1 MTYVTH
7 LAILFLYYV
16 LIAGSQQL
24 LTGYSKLLTVSQ
36 AAVVGVGAY
45 AAAIASTRYGVPY
58 PVTVMVGSLC
68 AMVLSGM
75 AYALFSRLDS
85 EGVVLAS
92 LAFQIIVMELI
103 LNLEELTN
111 GALGIA
117 GIHSPVYSGAATA
130 SVILI
135 TLLICVCAMAFF
147 LYWLK
152 QSHFGCRLLLIGENR
167 AFAEALGLHVA
178 RDRLIAFI
186 LSALMAGAAGGI
198 LAHYLTFIEPST
210 FGLIESV
217 FVLAIVV
224 IAGSKRILSL
234 LAVTAV
240 LVVVPELMR
249 FVAGSGAFS
258 ANIRQIV
265 FGCILV
271 FALAA
276 PSFSWRMEH
285 RRK

>member
-1 MTYVTH
+1 MTYLTH
-7 LAILFLYYV
+7 LAILFLYYA

-45 AAAIASTRYGVPY
+45 AAAIASTKYGVPY
-58 PVTVMVGSLC
+58 PVTVMIGSLF
-68 AMVLSGM
+68 AMVLSGL
-75 AYALFSRLDS
+75 AYGLFSRLDS

-103 LNLEELTN
+103 LNLEEFTN

-117 GIHSPVYSGAATA
+117 GIHSPAYSGAAT
-130 SVILI
+130 STVILA
-135 TLLICVCAMAFF
+135 TLLICVCIMATF
-147 LYWLK
+147 LHWLK
-152 QSHFGCRLLLIGENR
+152 KSHFGRRLLLIGENR

-178 RDRLIAFI
+178 HDRLIAFI
-186 LSALMAGAAGGI
+186 ISALMAGAAGGI
-198 LAHYLTFIEPST
+198 FAHYLTFIEPGT

-224 IAGSKRILSL
+224 IAESKRILAL

-240 LVVVPELMR
+240 LVIVPELMR

-271 FALAA
+271 LALAA
-276 PSFSWRMEH
+276 PSFSRRMEH

>member
-1 MTYVTH
+1 MTYATH
-7 LAILFLYYV
+7 LAILFLYYA

-58 PVTVMVGSLC
+58 PVTVMVGTLC

-103 LNLEELTN
+103 LNLEGFTN

-117 GIHSPVYSGAATA
+117 GVHPPAYSGATT
-130 SVILI
+130 STVILI
-135 TLLICVCAMAFF
+135 TLLICVCAMVIF
-147 LYWLK
+147 LYWFK
-152 QSHFGCRLLLIGENR
+152 KSHFGRRLRLIGENR

-186 LSALMAGAAGGI
+186 LSALMAGAAGGVF
-198 LAHYLTFIEPST
+198 AHYLTFIEPGT

-224 IAGSKRILSL
+224 IAGSKHVFTL

-240 LVVVPELMR
+240 LVIAPELMR

-276 PSFSWRMEH
+276 PVLFRRTEH
-285 RRK
+285 RG